1 MILLNKTS
9 MIYVSMIQNNFIQE
23 LNINLDIE
31 YITNL
36 VMNKQNETV
45 NGRPTHHRLVAD
57 DPYMTS
63 LKNKYPLLSSV
74 YNIYPLPPYKGIP
87 LHIDRDRSCAFNI
100 PIQGT
105 ENTHTIF
112 YKADNIILEYDD
124 KRIYDLIKSPVTE
137 VFRNTLIR
145 PSLINNTIPHE
156 VTNDKDTMRITLSWS
171 LQKGVTFQQAIECF
185 NEPVL

>member
-1 MILLNKTS
+1 MIR
-9 MIYVSMIQNNFIQE
+9 NNFIYE

-36 VMNKQNETV
+36 VMDKQNETV

-63 LKNKYPLLSSV
+63 IQKKYPLLSSV
-74 YNIYPLPPYKGIP
+74 YNIYTLPPHLEIP

-100 PIQGT
+100 PIRGT

-112 YKADNIILEYDD
+112 CDGDNIKLEYDD
-124 KRIYDLIKSPVTE
+124 KRIYDLVKSPVHE
-137 VFRNTLIR
+137 VFRNTLIK
-145 PSLINNTIPHE
+145 PLLINNTMPHK
-156 VTNDKDTMRITLSWS
+156 VVNDKDTPRITVSWS
-171 LQKGVTFQQAIECF
+171 LQKGVTFHQAIECF
-185 NEPVL
+185 NEPIL